1 VRVRRIWVR
10 RILIVLA
17 ALLALLI
24 ICCLFCKLPRG
35 EPEVPAVV
43 SLKEAEYIV
52 PQGSWYIFGPL
63 SGSRIRITANVSMDV
78 MVGVASAVF
87 MATEFP
93 NGSVTW
99 REVWGNIA
107 LVRDGEYYA
116 VVLNDICYAGRPFH
130 FAGWVLVVPEAVG
143 TVGLY
148 ENLCKKVV
156 RHPALWRG
164 DIRVDYTTFGNKAIL
179 TMLFGLH
186 GGGSARGVPSNPA
199 RTEFIRYYYQNT
211 RSVDLY
217 FDVYE
222 KRVDVYNTTYVIYM
236 RPAVWIAVKPSAD
249 ALVTIKVSAVD
260 DYVHKD

>member
-1 VRVRRIWVR
+1 VLVVLLVVL
-10 RILIVLA
+10 LI
-17 ALLALLI
+17 LLI
-24 ICCLFCKLPRG
+24 ICCLFCKFPRG
-35 EPEVPAVV
+35 ESWIPVVV
-43 SLKEAEYIV
+43 SLRETEYVV

-63 SGSRIRITANVSMDV
+63 SGTKVRIMANVSMDV
-78 MVGVASAVF
+78 MVGVASAIF

-116 VVLNDICYAGRPFH
+116 VALNDICYAGRRLD
-130 FAGWVLVVPEAVG
+130 FAGWVVVVPEAVG

-148 ENLCKKVV
+148 QNLCKKAAWYPVY
-156 RHPALWRG
+156 WRG
-164 DIRVDYTTFGNKAIL
+164 DIHVGYTNFNNTAVL
-179 TMLFGLH
+179 TMFFGLH

-199 RTEFIRYYYQNT
+199 RTEFIRYYYQNI

-222 KRVDVYNTTYVIYM
+222 KRVNINNATYVVYM
-236 RPAVWIAVKPSAD
+236 RPAVWIAVKPLAD
-249 ALVTIKVSAVD
+249 ALVTIKVSAGD
-260 DYVHKD
+260 N

>member
-1 VRVRRIWVR
+1 
-10 RILIVLA
+10 VLA
-17 ALLALLI
+17 VLLALLI
-24 ICCLFCKLPRG
+24 ICWLFCKFPVG
-35 EPEVPAVV
+35 EPGVPVV
-43 SLKEAEYIV
+43 APLREAEYIV

-63 SGSRIRITANVSMDV
+63 SGSRVRIMSNVSMDV
-78 MVGVASAVF
+78 MVGVAGAVF

-93 NGSVTW
+93 NGSVAW

-107 LVRDGEYYA
+107 VVRDGEYYA
-116 VVLNDICYAGRPFH
+116 VVLNDICYAGRLFH
-130 FAGWVLVVPEAVG
+130 FAGRALVVPEAVG

-148 ENLCKKVV
+148 QNLCKKAAWYPV
-156 RHPALWRG
+156 LWRG
-164 DIRVDYTTFGNKAIL
+164 DIRVDYTIFGNTAIL

-199 RTEFIRYYYQNT
+199 RAEFIRYYYQNT

-222 KRVDVYNTTYVIYM
+222 KKVNTNSTTHVIYM

-249 ALVTIKVSAVD
+249 ALVTINVSAGGE
-260 DYVHKD
+260 

>member
-1 VRVRRIWVR
+1 VRAR
-10 RILIVLA
+10 RILIVLVA
-17 ALLALLI
+17 IFALLI
-24 ICCLFCKLPRG
+24 ICWLFHKFYVG

-63 SGSRIRITANVSMDV
+63 SGSRIRIMANVSMDV
-78 MVGVASAVF
+78 MVAVAGAVF

-116 VVLNDICYAGRPFH
+116 VVLNDICYAGRPSH
-130 FAGWVLVVPEAVG
+130 FVGWVLVVPEAVG

-164 DIRVDYTTFGNKAIL
+164 DIRVDYTIFGNTAIL
-179 TMLFGLH
+179 TMFFGLH

-217 FDVYE
+217 FDVEE
-222 KRVDVYNTTYVIYM
+222 KRVDVYNMTYVVYM

-249 ALVTIKVSAVD
+249 ASVTIKVFAGD
-260 DYVHKD
+260 D

>member
-1 VRVRRIWVR
+1 MRAR
-10 RILIVLA
+10 RILIALA

-24 ICCLFCKLPRG
+24 IWCLFHKLPRG

-43 SLKEAEYIV
+43 SLREAEHIV

-63 SGSRIRITANVSMDV
+63 SGSRIRIMANVSMDV
-78 MVGVASAVF
+78 IVGVASAAF

-116 VVLNDICYAGRPFH
+116 VVLNDVCYAGRPFH
-130 FAGWVLVVPEAVG
+130 FVGWVLVVPEAVG

-164 DIRVDYTTFGNKAIL
+164 DIRVDYTIFDNTAIL
-179 TMLFGLH
+179 SMLFGLH

-211 RSVDLY
+211 RSVDLH
-217 FDVYE
+217 FDVYK
-222 KRVDVYNTTYVIYM
+222 KRVDVYNTKYVIYM

-249 ALVTIKVSAVD
+249 ALVTIKVFAGD
-260 DYVHKD
+260 DQVYKD